1 MVAAMGNAV
10 PGLAGGVISG
20 ANAPATRPPAPRGA
34 VHSAEIEYAMGNLA
48 TQQGVRLD
56 ARRLQG
62 VRDDAGVFRELRE
75 DRRSERPG
83 LPKWPAATGGGD
95 SQVMRIDVTAGAA
108 PEKHRAR
115 YLLLDSIY
123 ATPSK

>member
-1 MVAAMGNAV
+1 VSETMQAYF
-10 PGLAGGVISG
+10 
-20 ANAPATRPPAPRGA
+20 ANFVKTGDPNG
-34 VHSAEIEYAMGNLA
+34 
-48 TQQGVRLD
+48 
-56 ARRLQG
+56 
-62 VRDDAGVFRELRE
+62 
-75 DRRSERPG
+75 PG
-83 LPKWPAATGGGD
+83 LPKWPAATGGAD